1 MCAQSCLT
9 VRDPLDCSPPG
20 SSVHEIL
27 QARILE
33 WVVISYFR
41 GSSQHRD
48 QTMSLMSPALAGGFF
63 TNIKVIVGAKNENFN
78 IKLGQLTKK
87 ICLKLKKEEDKE
99 M

>member
-1 MCAQSCLT
+1 
-9 VRDPLDCSPPG
+9 
-20 SSVHEIL
+20 
-27 QARILE
+27 
-33 WVVISYFR
+33 
-41 GSSQHRD
+41 
-48 QTMSLMSPALAGGFF
+48 MSLMSPALAGGFF